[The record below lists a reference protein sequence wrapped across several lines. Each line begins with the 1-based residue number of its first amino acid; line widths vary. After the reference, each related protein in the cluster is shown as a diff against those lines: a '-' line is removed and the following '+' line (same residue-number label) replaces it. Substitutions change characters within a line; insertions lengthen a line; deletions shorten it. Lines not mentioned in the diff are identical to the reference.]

1 VRWAGRALAAALVL
15 CLAPPAAGYLL
26 PVQGVLKRMA
36 QRREELALRSLEA
49 RGTFAL
55 RGEAARAAAA
65 ATGLALTGPELV
77 APALVT
83 IKIPGRCRLEL
94 TPAEL
99 AESERPAVVWKQGR
113 IAGARGLDRVPAAA
127 VLAETLCVLLGQ
139 RAGGAEPDR
148 PYAEALARLG
158 VALGEVHLGRSEGR
172 IAYVLGARPSERKPQ
187 AWVDKA
193 TFQPARLIYA
203 RGGRPLAEV
212 RLLDFGS
219 PMGGD
224 WFPRAAEVHGAG
236 GLEARFSTEKVVAN
250 PKVADSLF

>member
-1 VRWAGRALAAALVL
+1 MTRLARAVGAALLL

-36 QRREELALRSLEA
+36 QRREELALQSLEV
-49 RGTFAL
+49 RGTFTL
-55 RGEAARAAAA
+55 QGEAARAAAA
-65 ATGLALTGPELV
+65 ATGLALIGSELT

-83 IKIPGRCRLEL
+83 VKIPGRCRLEL
-94 TPAEL
+94 APPEL
-99 AESERPAVVWKQGR
+99 TESERPNVIWKQGR
-113 IAGARGLDRVPAAA
+113 TTGVRGLDRVPAAVA
-127 VLAETLCVLLGQ
+127 LAETVCVLLGL
-139 RAGGAEPDR
+139 RPGGTDPGR
-148 PYAEALARLG
+148 SYAEALSRLG

-172 IAYVLGARPSERKPQ
+172 IAYVLGARPSEKKPQ
-187 AWVDKA
+187 LWVDKT
-193 TFQPARLIYA
+193 TFQPARLVYA

-212 RLLDFGS
+212 RLLDYGS

-224 WFPRAAEVHGAG
+224 WFPRAAEIRGAG